1 MLDTRLPLVA
11 IALLALSLGGCVT
24 RFFKEPVFDSE
35 GIQIY
40 LRTEKG
46 FRSVVE
52 KDYEHPTT
60 IASVRLAHILS
71 RIDVRHR
78 AEDGGR
84 REGAIPTDMLY
95 ALAEGLSAAF
105 ARANSNEQ
113 VVVMAIEKR
122 RSLGIFDGDFLTSL
136 VAYVRAGSLFIHLSR
151 LEWPVPQRRGLE
163 LPEPRIGDDFSKFRV
178 QGGDAMTVVDPQS
191 VAIDWRDPIFRRPTR
206 TKILPTGEVVR
217 KTILMESAPETWDD
231 VPEIPEM
238 PPDLTPEQLRALA
251 DIEEARRDGEITEP
265 EYRAR
270 RRAVLEGP

>member
-24 RFFKEPVFDSE
+24 RFVKEPVFDSE